1 MSAAVQEAGLGDEQL
16 LRYNRQIMLPQI
28 GVEGQE
34 RLLAAHVLLLGL
46 GGLGSPLA
54 MYLAACGVGRLTLI
68 DSDRVELANLQRQIL
83 YRSSDLGAGKAERAF
98 RALADLNPEVRV
110 DAVAERADLPL
121 LRERLR
127 GVDLAVDAT
136 DNFET
141 RQALNRACVEAAV
154 PLVSGAVV
162 RMEGQVAV
170 FRNRR
175 PGDACYRCLFGA
187 GPAPAESCAES
198 GVLGPVAG
206 AVAGVQA
213 AEAVKCLLELG
224 APLYNRL
231 LLYDALRAE
240 WKRMELTADPAC
252 PVCAAPRAGSGGRC

>member
-1 MSAAVQEAGLGDEQL
+1 MSAATQEAGLGDEQL

-110 DAVAERADLPL
+110 DAVAERADLAL
-121 LRERLR
+121 LRGRLR

-154 PLVSGAVV
+154 PLVSGAVI

-175 PGDACYRCLFGA
+175 PGDACYRYLFGA
-187 GPAPAESCAES
+187 GPA
-198 GVLGPVAG
+198 
-206 AVAGVQA
+206 
-213 AEAVKCLLELG
+213 
-224 APLYNRL
+224 
-231 LLYDALRAE
+231 
-240 WKRMELTADPAC
+240 
-252 PVCAAPRAGSGGRC
+252 